1 MAKKG
6 PSTFQDRLHRIE
18 GQVKGIEKMVDENVP
33 TEKVLVQVAAVIS
46 SLESLKLEMVKKEI
60 KDSLL
65 KQLDSVVSML
75 K

>member
-18 GQVKGIEKMVDENVP
+18 GQIRGIEKLINNEQDIH
-33 TEKVLVQVAAVIS
+33 KVLIQIEAVIS
-46 SLESLKLEMVKKEI
+46 SLNSLKLELVKKQMKE
-60 KDSLL
+60 SLL
-65 KQLDSVVSML
+65 AQLDSVVTLL